1 MKMEKIIERSPAV
14 KLLEKLCPSCEK
26 NTQHE
31 CSSWHPSDLEILRV
45 FNARAT
51 IMTCKD
57 CGEAS
62 VQTEFLDGLLLR

>member
-1 MKMEKIIERSPAV
+1 MEKIIERSPAV
-14 KLLEKLCPSCEK
+14 KLLEKHCPSCEK

-31 CSSWHPSDLEILRV
+31 YSSWHPSDLEMLRV

-51 IMTCKD
+51 ITTCKD

-62 VQTEFLDGLLLR
+62 LQTEFLDGLLLR